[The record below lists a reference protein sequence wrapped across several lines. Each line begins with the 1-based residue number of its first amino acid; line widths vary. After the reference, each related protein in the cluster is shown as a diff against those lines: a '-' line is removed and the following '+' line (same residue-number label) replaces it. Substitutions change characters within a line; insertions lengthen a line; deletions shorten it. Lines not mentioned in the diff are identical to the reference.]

1 MEDTFRHQGLRK
13 RLVETLREKG
23 ITDEAVLAAIATIP
37 RHYFLDKAF
46 EEHAYED
53 KAFPIDENQT
63 ISQPYT
69 VAFQTQLLQ
78 IKKRQKVLEIGTGS
92 GYQSAIL
99 ATLGARVYTVERHEW
114 LHQQSNELFKKLHL
128 LGIRSYFGDGHN
140 GLGEFAPFDK
150 IIVTAGAAA
159 VPPALKKQLKIGGVL
174 IIPTGEGVQTMLQIT
189 RITATT
195 YESKEMGS
203 FRFVPL
209 LKGKNKK

>member
-1 MEDTFRHQGLRK
+1 MEDTFRHQGMRK

-114 LHQQSNELFKKLHL
+114 LHQKSTELFKKLHL
-128 LGIRSYFGDGHN
+128 LGIRSYFGDGHK

-150 IIVTAGAAA
+150 IIVTAGAAT